1 MKNRI
6 LIIVVLLL
14 MAACG
19 SVKTKSTSGVES
31 RDQLPQTTG
40 ASGAES
46 QDQLLLA
53 TLWYQKS
60 AEMRALY
67 YQCYANAEAALLKN
81 LAVALGDKTPA
92 VVLDIDE
99 TVLDNSPFQGWQ
111 VLENKSFNDESWT
124 RWVELGRAGA
134 LPGALDF
141 TRFADSLGVEV
152 FYVSNRKTTEL
163 ASTLENM
170 KRFGF
175 PDADSSH
182 VLLKESES
190 SKVARRSLIE
200 SSHEILLLLGDN
212 LADLDAVFEKRGTD
226 HGFSDADRMRGM
238 FGTRYIVLP
247 NPMYGTWLSELL
259 KKAEG
264 DSSRDKLI
272 RTVVGF

>member
-1 MKNRI
+1 MMNRV
-6 LIIVVLLL
+6 LIITVVLL
-14 MAACG
+14 MSACG

-31 RDQLPQTTG
+31 PNQLPQTTVVT
-40 ASGAES
+40 GAES

-67 YQCYANAEAALLKN
+67 YQCYASAETALLKN
-81 LAVALGDKTPA
+81 LAVAQGDKTPA

-111 VLENKSFNDESWT
+111 VLENRSFNDESWT
-124 RWVELGRAGA
+124 RWVNLSMAGA
-134 LPGALDF
+134 LPGALHF
-141 TRFADSLGVEV
+141 TRFADSLGVDV

-163 ASTLENM
+163 APTLENM
-170 KRFGF
+170 KRLGF

-182 VLLKESES
+182 ILLRESES
-190 SKVARRSLIE
+190 SKVARRSRIE
-200 SSHEILLLLGDN
+200 STHEILLLVGDN
-212 LADLDAVFEKRGTD
+212 LADLDALFEKRGTD
-226 HGFSDADRMRGM
+226 YGFSDTDRMRGM

-259 KKAEG
+259 KQAEG
-264 DSSRDKLI
+264 NSNRDKLI
-272 RTVVGF
+272 RTIIGF

>member
-1 MKNRI
+1 MT
-6 LIIVVLLL
+6 VAVLLL
-14 MAACG
+14 MTACG
-19 SVKTKSTSGVES
+19 SVKTRSTAGGES
-31 RDQLPQTTG
+31 QDQLLQATG
-40 ASGAES
+40 AGAAES

-53 TLWYQKS
+53 TIWYQKS

-81 LAVALGDKTPA
+81 LAVAQGDKTPA

-163 ASTLENM
+163 APTLTNM
-170 KRFGF
+170 ISLGF
-175 PDADSSH
+175 PGADSSH
-182 VLLKESES
+182 MLLRESES
-190 SKVARRSLIE
+190 SKVGRRSRIE
-200 SSHEILLLLGDN
+200 STHEILLLVGDN
-212 LADLDAVFEKRGTD
+212 LADLDAVFEKRGPD
-226 HGFSDADRMRGM
+226 HGFSDAGRMRGM

-259 KKAEG
+259 RKAEG
-264 DSSRDKLI
+264 DSNRDKLI